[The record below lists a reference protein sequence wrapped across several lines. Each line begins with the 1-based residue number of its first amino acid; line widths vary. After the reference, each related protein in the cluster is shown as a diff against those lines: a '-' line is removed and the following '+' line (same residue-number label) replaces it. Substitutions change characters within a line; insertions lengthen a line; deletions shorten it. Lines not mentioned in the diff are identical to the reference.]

1 MESGSEEQLTH
12 LERLAGELASRGFT
26 AELLGTGREPSVRAT
41 NPDNAEFTER
51 VLCRR
56 ADDGAW
62 CFWWPWKQPIGSA
75 DDLTSVAAKIM
86 TALRSVE
93 GAS

>member
-1 MESGSEEQLTH
+1 MESSSEEQLTH
-12 LERLAGELASRGFT
+12 LQRLADELVSRGFT
-26 AELLGTGREPSVRAT
+26 AELLGTSREPSVRAT
-41 NPDNAEFTER
+41 NPDNAEFSER
-51 VLCRR
+51 VLCWR
-56 ADDGAW
+56 ADDDVW

-75 DDLTSVAAKIM
+75 EDLTSVAAKIM

>member
-1 MESGSEEQLTH
+1 MESGSEEQLIH
-12 LERLAGELASRGFT
+12 LQRLADELSSRGFT
-26 AELLGTGREPSVRAT
+26 AELLTVGREASVRAT
-41 NPDNAEFTER
+41 NPDNTEFAER
-51 VLCRR
+51 VLCGRD
-56 ADDGAW
+56 ADDVW
-62 CFWWPWKQPIGSA
+62 CFWWPWKQPIGAA